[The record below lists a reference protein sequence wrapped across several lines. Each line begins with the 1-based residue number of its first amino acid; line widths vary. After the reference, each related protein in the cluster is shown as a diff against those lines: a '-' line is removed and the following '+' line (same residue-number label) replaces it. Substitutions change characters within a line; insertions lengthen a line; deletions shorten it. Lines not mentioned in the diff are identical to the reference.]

1 MNRRLV
7 IDLLRLALIAAVLA
21 IALVQTLFLPW
32 LSGELARDLPAEA
45 YLRWPI
51 LALAVTGLLCVQAGI
66 VCVVALLTRIRAD
79 RFFTER
85 SLRWVDGL
93 TAAFGAGGG
102 VCAATL
108 TYQSQTVSGPP
119 LWALLLLTGVGA
131 GATMALL
138 TWVGRTLLVEAIAA
152 RAERVSAGRR
162 PPAAVRM

>member
-21 IALVQTLFLPW
+21 IALVQILFLPW

-93 TAAFGAGGG
+93 TAAF
-102 VCAATL
+102 
-108 TYQSQTVSGPP
+108 
-119 LWALLLLTGVGA
+119 
-131 GATMALL
+131 
-138 TWVGRTLLVEAIAA
+138 A
-152 RAERVSAGRR
+152 RAVWRDLLSVPDREQ
-162 PPAAVRM
+162 PAAVGTAPAHRRRRRRGDGCSLMVARPRRSPLVGRSARVDARRSVRM